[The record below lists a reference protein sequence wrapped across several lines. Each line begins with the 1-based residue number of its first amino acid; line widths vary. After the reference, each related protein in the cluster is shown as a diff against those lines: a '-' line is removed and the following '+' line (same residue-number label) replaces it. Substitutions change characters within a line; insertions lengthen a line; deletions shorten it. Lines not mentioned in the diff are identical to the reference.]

1 MERKKCTRKMTVI
14 TRMELIMEAKKGKR
28 RDNSERDRKRK
39 MDKAERKEDKTG
51 RKSGKTRKEKLLGW
65 K

>member
-1 MERKKCTRKMTVI
+1 MTVI